1 MYLENPVSMN
11 TAAAADNDD
20 DDDDGD
26 GVGVGGFL
34 CVFYSFLD

>member
-11 TAAAADNDD
+11 TAAT
-20 DDDDGD
+20 DDDGD
-26 GVGVGGFL
+26 GGGGGGGGGGGFL